1 MTKEN
6 VRWIFDREAML
17 IGHSDAVPAARAAIH
32 FGKDALQFAQRLGR
46 EKAFGCYGIGE
57 RCSMFEYYTLYGL
70 ELAATYKNIS
80 DALPS
85 EPDSKR

>member
-6 VRWIFDREAML
+6 VRQIFNREAML

-32 FGKDALQFAQRLGR
+32 FDKDALQFARSLGK

-57 RCSMFEYYTLYGL
+57 RCSTFEYYTLYGL
-70 ELAATYKNIS
+70 ELAATYDNI
-80 DALPS
+80 AFMITN
-85 EPDSKR
+85 